1 MSDLRNEAIKR
12 AVLLLQ
18 ASKAKFKVIAE
29 DGTEYGDLAIAPPV
43 SGIKRKRMFKSG
55 ELQAHYKP
63 YLDKLEPGD
72 LASIPILSYPP
83 ESLRSAITAAAC
95 NRWGKGS
102 AMSCVREDNVE
113 LLRIQ

>member
-18 ASKAKFKVIAE
+18 ASKAKFKVITEEGAE
-29 DGTEYGDLAIAPPV
+29 YDDLVIAPPV
-43 SGIKRKRMFKSG
+43 TVVKRKRMFKTG

-102 AMSCVREDNVE
+102 AMSCIRDGNVE
-113 LLRIQ
+113 LLRLQ